1 MKLIQTSRDALW
13 KVIIEKF
20 FPAFLEFFFPE
31 YIQMLDLDKGFD
43 FLDKELVEI
52 RPKSKG
58 NQRYMDKLAK
68 VYTHEGNE
76 EWVSIHLEV
85 QGYYDL
91 TFEERMFIYYYRG
104 FDKFQK
110 RITALAIL
118 TNDESD
124 HPTQYHTSFMGTELT
139 YKFNTYKLAEKTPE
153 DFADTD
159 NPFAIIMEVAWYAL
173 KKNKPNDDE
182 LYSFKIRLVRRL
194 KELNYDTE
202 HIRVLFG
209 FIKKYVNFEKPE
221 INLKFEEE
229 TNIILGNELTMDIA
243 EVIIQDA
250 KRQGIEEAEQRL
262 NHKIEET
269 KQELTH
275 KFEEDK
281 QELTHKFEEDKQEL
295 THKFEQ
301 SQKQT
306 ALNLQKKG
314 FSNIEISEVLNIS
327 LDELLYLI
335 EKK

>member
-13 KVIIEKF
+13 KLIIEKF

-31 YIQMLDLDKGFD
+31 HIKTLDLDKGFE

-68 VYTHEGNE
+68 VYTREGNE
-76 EWVSIHLEV
+76 EWILVHLEV
-85 QGYYDL
+85 QGYYDV
-91 TFEERMFIYYYRG
+91 TFEERMFIYYYRV

-153 DFADTD
+153 DFANSN

-173 KKNKPNDDE
+173 KKNRPNDEE

-194 KELNYDTE
+194 KELDYDTE

-229 TNIILGNELTMDIA
+229 TNIILGNQVTMDIA

-250 KRQGIEEAEQRL
+250 KRQGIEEA
-262 NHKIEET
+262 
-269 KQELTH
+269 KQ
-275 KFEEDK
+275 
-281 QELTHKFEEDKQEL
+281 Q
-295 THKFEQ
+295 FEQ
-301 SQKQT
+301 EKKQSI
-306 ALNLQKKG
+306 LNLQKKG
-314 FSNIEISEVLNIS
+314 FSNEDISEVMNIS
-327 LDELLYLI
+327 LDELLRLI
-335 EKK
+335 KN